1 MGILATVKNKAVGA
15 YNAAATV
22 IGPHKTD
29 IRFVGGMLV
38 LVGGIVCLCKASAK
52 LPEKTEELEK
62 DINDIAEKATSGEIA
77 EEQAAKDIRNVKIRT
92 GCEIAKDFAIGAALT
107 VGGVAVISSA
117 YKTVK
122 DDKNRIE
129 KTAAGMAIAYAKLQD
144 FTNNY
149 RARVVA
155 EEGAAKDTHYA
166 FGTTPAETGATV
178 KVVNPDGTTT
188 EQKVVVAKTPSNA
201 DIANDLGLICI
212 YPSNPIWKDDPGMM
226 LTFIKGRFNDAEGML
241 YTKGKISR
249 NDIADLFLIDKDY
262 SIDGLKPGYIFDKT
276 NSGRQIDYAVH
287 FVSRDTAAKTKY
299 IPMGAT
305 GLENYVIIELKNLNP
320 DITVPRYRFQ

>member
-22 IGPHKTD
+22 VGPHKTD
-29 IRFVGGMLV
+29 ICFVGGMLV

-52 LPEKTEELEK
+52 LPAKTEELETS
-62 DINDIAEKATSGEIA
+62 INDIAAKVADKEIT
-77 EEQAAKDIRNVKIRT
+77 EEQAQKDIRNVKVQA
-92 GCEIAKDFAIGAALT
+92 GCGIVKDFVIGAGLT
-107 VGGVAVISSA
+107 AAGVAIAAKA
-117 YKTVK
+117 YKDVK

-129 KTAAGMAIAYAKLQD
+129 KAAAGMAIAYAKLQD

-155 EEGAAKDTHYA
+155 EEGVAKDTHYA
-166 FGTTPAETGATV
+166 FGTTPVETTT
-178 KVVNPDGTTT
+178 KVINPDGTMS
-188 EQKVVVAKTPSNA
+188 EQKVTMAKTPP
-201 DIANDLGLICI
+201 DININNDLSLLCI
-212 YPSNPIWKDDPGMM
+212 YPSNPIWRDDPGML

-262 SIDGLKPGYIFDKT
+262 SIDGLRPGYIFDKT
-276 NSGRQIDYAVH
+276 NSGRQIDYTVH
-287 FVSRDTAAKTKY
+287 FVTRDTAAKTKY
-299 IPMGAT
+299 IPQGAR